1 MTSWTEIQIIT
12 GGKLI
17 RSFFTRNGKIGFIVI
32 ALKLMLLLHTFNIS
46 PIAGRNAITITQI
59 VVFRKAEI
67 Q

>member
-17 RSFFTRNGKIGFIVI
+17 RYFFTRNGKIGFIVI
-32 ALKLMLLLHTFNIS
+32 ALKLMLMLHTFNIL

-59 VVFRKAEI
+59 VVSRKAEI